1 MANAYSPDLPIAS
14 QSTTPAITPPAPIQ
28 EVASGLPTH
37 SRSDIS
43 QASDIRL
50 PPFVI
55 RHFALAA
62 WLMGSAAVLLIPF
75 PRRPRFAVFSRQANG
90 CCQAQGD
97 EPERFWPHELGPVTQ
112 ASLTT
117 TDADRAVS
125 ELAEFAD
132 KLLLVRGAHFNY
144 PGNGCG
150 HSGGGNQVLTAAK
163 VSVDPAGNLSL
174 SMGESIDNRIQRELG
189 KAGVEPLTLYVGP
202 KYGYLDE
209 VLSYRA
215 PKDLRAAEN
224 NPYNAYSDLF
234 GLSGVD
240 PAVLQQLRDRRK
252 SVNDLVR
259 EQMQSLLS
267 RKDLSKADRDRLD
280 LHFTSIRDLEI
291 GLVCGLSDGDIATLQ
306 TLSQNATNDDYFETV
321 CHLHMDILALALAC
335 GVTRAAT
342 LQFGSGNAGVEFTID
357 GVKQKSYHKI
367 SHRIDSDG
375 ADGPPIPDAD
385 ILHHKID
392 RIHANLFKYLL
403 TKLDAVKL
411 ATGTLLDAGV
421 AVWFNDLSEKYHS
434 YDKLPFIL
442 AGGCKGALKT
452 GQFLDL
458 PQFTHNRLLST
469 IGAAVGCKNAAGDP
483 LDDFGDPELPKGN
496 LSQILG

>member
-1 MANAYSPDLPIAS
+1 MSRNIVPSRRRFLLGALGATMALPFLETFAPRTAS
-14 QSTTPAITPPAPIQ
+14 AGEGDAEP
-28 EVASGLPTH
+28 
-37 SRSDIS
+37 
-43 QASDIRL
+43 
-50 PPFVI
+50 
-55 RHFALAA
+55 
-62 WLMGSAAVLLIPF
+62 
-75 PRRPRFAVFSRQANG
+75 FAVFCRQANG
-90 CCQAQGD
+90 CQQETGD
-97 EPERFWPHELGPVTQ
+97 EPDRFWPSFGPGALTKDKLSADTGRALSELG
-112 ASLTT
+112 
-117 TDADRAVS
+117 DFADR
-125 ELAEFAD
+125 
-132 KLLLVRGAHFNY
+132 LLLVKGIHFNY

-150 HSGGGNQVLTAAK
+150 HSGGGNQVLTAAQ
-163 VSVDPAGNLSL
+163 VSADPAGNLSL

-209 VLSYRA
+209 VLSYRG

-224 NPYNAYSDLF
+224 NPYNTYTDLF

-240 PAVLQQLRDRRK
+240 PAVLETLRKRRQ

-259 EQMQSLLS
+259 EQMQALLS
-267 RKDLSKADRDRLD
+267 RKELSKLDRDRLD
-280 LHFTSIRDLEI
+280 LHFSSIRDLEV
-291 GLVCGLSDGDIATLQ
+291 GLVCGLSAGDVANLQ
-306 TLSQNATNDDYFETV
+306 TMSENATNDDYFETV
-321 CHLHMDILALALAC
+321 CHLHMDVLTLALAC

-392 RIHANLFKYLL
+392 RIHAQLFRYLL

-421 AVWFNDLSEKYHS
+421 AVWCNDLGEKYHS
-434 YDKLPFIL
+434 YDNVPFIL
-442 AGGCKGALKT
+442 AGGAKGALKT
-452 GQFLDL
+452 GQYVDYG
-458 PQFTHNRLLST
+458 QVTNNRLLNT
-469 IGAAVGCKNAAGDP
+469 IGAAVGCKNAAGGP
-483 LDDFGDPELPKGN
+483 LDDFGDPELPKGT
-496 LSQILG
+496 LSELLV

>member
-1 MANAYSPDLPIAS
+1 MDRKNAPQNPATPGPRVHATARIPSRRRFLLGALGATVVLPFLE
-14 QSTTPAITPPAPIQ
+14 TLAPRKAKAG
-28 EVASGLPTH
+28 EADAEP
-37 SRSDIS
+37 
-43 QASDIRL
+43 
-50 PPFVI
+50 
-55 RHFALAA
+55 
-62 WLMGSAAVLLIPF
+62 
-75 PRRPRFAVFSRQANG
+75 FAVFCRQANG
-90 CCQAQGD
+90 CQQATDD
-97 EPERFWPHELGPVTQ
+97 EPDRFWPSFAPGALTKDKLTADTGRALSELG
-112 ASLTT
+112 
-117 TDADRAVS
+117 DFADR
-125 ELAEFAD
+125 LII
-132 KLLLVRGAHFNY
+132 LRGAHFNY

-163 VSVDPAGNLSL
+163 VSDDPAGNLSL

-259 EQMQSLLS
+259 EQMQTLLS

-306 TLSQNATNDDYFETV
+306 TMSQNATNDDYFETV

-403 TKLDAVKL
+403 TKLDSVKL

-421 AVWFNDLSEKYHS
+421 AVWCNDLGEKYHS
-434 YDKLPFIL
+434 YDKVPFIL

-496 LSQILG
+496 LGELLA